1 MVLQVAGSET
11 KVAGCKGLPLT
22 ATGSSPP
29 NGKTHPSV
37 LVYPLTTPVRSQEY
51 KPHFHIQD
59 PSLGATVPGTLGPE
73 V

>member
-1 MVLQVAGSET
+1 MVLQVAGSKT

-29 NGKTHPSV
+29 NGKTH
-37 LVYPLTTPVRSQEY
+37 LYPLTTPVRSQEY